1 MRLIKLRSLLSWL
14 KKKYI
19 VMFHPNNFY
28 FLSLIFFYK
37 FFVIWIT
44 KKFVINESG
53 QGKLFVIVC
62 RKGLLP
68 EVLDDL
74 LSARKK
80 AKADLKK
87 ETDPFKKKVGKP
99 YFICEVPVP
108 YFSIFVTPK
117 EKRYRGTGI
126 PST

>member
-1 MRLIKLRSLLSWL
+1 
-14 KKKYI
+14 
-19 VMFHPNNFY
+19 
-28 FLSLIFFYK
+28 
-37 FFVIWIT
+37 
-44 KKFVINESG
+44 
-53 QGKLFVIVC
+53 VC

-99 YFICEVPVP
+99 YFICEVPVR

-117 EKRYRGTGI
+117 ERGTGI
-126 PST
+126 HRKRGLPD